1 MNMGDSM
8 KKIKNILPG
17 LILVLVIYFIAI
29 KIDSFLVNSFGIA
42 IEVLTIGIILG
53 MLINNIFKIPTN
65 FKDGIRFSLKS
76 LLKLGIILLGFKLN
90 FLALKA
96 LGSSVLIGIL
106 IFVPSVLI
114 LSILLGKLFKIEKRL
129 AALIGVGSCI
139 CGTSA
144 IVAISPL
151 IGADDEEA
159 VISVSIVSFL
169 GAIGVLAYTGISTIS
184 SFSNIQFGIWSGL
197 SLQGVAH
204 ALAAAFARG
213 HQSGEIGTIVKM
225 ARVVMLVPVSII
237 LGFLFKGSDEEAKV
251 QIPYYVFLFI
261 IAGILNSAVKI
272 PETLSY
278 LLTKGSSVFISMAM
292 ISMGLSVH
300 FKSILKRGKK
310 TMLLGLLLFLIIA
323 SSTYLIIWNFI

>member
-1 MNMGDSM
+1 M
-8 KKIKNILPG
+8 KKIKKILPG
-17 LILVLVIYFIAI
+17 VILVVIIYFIAI
-29 KIDSFLVNSFGIA
+29 RIDIFLVDSFNLA

-53 MLINNIFKIPTN
+53 MLTNNIFKIPKT
-65 FKDGIRFSLKS
+65 FKEGIHFSLKR

-96 LGSSVLIGIL
+96 LGGPILMGIL

-114 LSILLGKLFKIEKRL
+114 LSIILGKIFNIEKRL

-159 VISVSIVSFL
+159 IISVSIISFL
-169 GAIGVLAYTGISTIS
+169 GAIGVLAYTGISSVS

-213 HQSGEIGTIVKM
+213 PQSGEIGTFVKM

-237 LGFLFKGSDEEAKV
+237 LSFIFKNDDKEAKV
-251 QIPYYVFLFI
+251 QIPYYVILFI
-261 IAGILNSAVKI
+261 LAGILNSAVEI
-272 PETLSY
+272 PERLSY
-278 LLTKGSSVFISMAM
+278 FLTKSSSVFIAMAM

-300 FKSILKRGKK
+300 FKSILSRGKK
-310 TMLLGLLLFLIIA
+310 TMVLGLFLFLIIA
-323 SSTYLIIWNFI
+323 SSTYYMIWQFI